1 MEVRCDLVSGPVY
14 LAGESVACVVTFEN
28 KSLGGDSVVVAWASA
43 QLNCFCTVSDS
54 KVTQLPLSLQS
65 HNEQQRKNSKQESNT
80 TSFQPCAGE
89 AGLCVLSTPSKVLAC
104 DLALSPGERASFS
117 YSEALPLTAPPS
129 YRGHY
134 LKYSYKLSVGT
145 QLLNSPGPSSLLR
158 VPIRVLSSPGP
169 STRQPRADT
178 EQEALAQLGP
188 NNPFLEEEG
197 ETDSP
202 ADLIMQTVQD
212 LTSKRSASYF
222 NIANHAG
229 KVCKFC
235 LFKKNY
241 RLGEDIVGTF
251 DFTVGSL
258 RCVQYSVSLQQL
270 EAIEPGHK
278 AAAEQQDKVITTSKH
293 HEVCLGFS
301 HSHMVLPIPLAL
313 SPSFSTPLATVSY
326 SLHFEF
332 VLSPGGLEHQPVPQ
346 EEGGSEWQGP
356 TNLNI
361 ETMVWDLPIKLFTT
375 YPNHAAQDCQLSS
388 KMVAT
393 V

>member
-1 MEVRCDLVSGPVY
+1 VHCL
-14 LAGESVACVVTFEN
+14 VTFEN
-28 KSLGGDSVVVAWASA
+28 KSLGGGPLVLAWGSA

-54 KVTQLPLSLQS
+54 KVAALPLGLQE
-65 HNEQQRKNSKQESNT
+65 EQQRKVSRQETGS
-80 TSFQPCAGE
+80 TSFQPTKGE

-104 DLALSPGERASFS
+104 DLSLCPGERASFS
-117 YSEALPLTAPPS
+117 YSELLPPTAPPS

-134 LKYSYKLSVGT
+134 LKYSYKLSIGT
-145 QLLNSPGPSSLLR
+145 QLLNSTSPASMLR
-158 VPIRVLSSPGP
+158 VPLRVLSSPGP
-169 STRQPRADT
+169 SPRQPQGET
-178 EQEALAQLGP
+178 EQDAQAQLGP
-188 NNPFLEEEG
+188 NNPFLEEAG
-197 ETDSP
+197 EAESP

-222 NIANHAG
+222 NIANQAG

-235 LFKKNY
+235 LFKRNY

-251 DFTVGSL
+251 DFTLGTL
-258 RCVQYSVSLQQL
+258 RCVQYSVSLQQV
-270 EAIEPGHK
+270 EAIEQEHK
-278 AAAEQQDKVITTSKH
+278 AAAEQQDKVVTASKH

-301 HSHMVLPIPLAL
+301 HSHMVLPVPLSL
-313 SPSFSTPLATVSY
+313 SPSFSTSLATVSY

-332 VLSPGGLEHQPVPQ
+332 VLSTEGLQTQAVPQ

-356 TNLNI
+356 TSLNI

-388 KMVAT
+388 RLVAA